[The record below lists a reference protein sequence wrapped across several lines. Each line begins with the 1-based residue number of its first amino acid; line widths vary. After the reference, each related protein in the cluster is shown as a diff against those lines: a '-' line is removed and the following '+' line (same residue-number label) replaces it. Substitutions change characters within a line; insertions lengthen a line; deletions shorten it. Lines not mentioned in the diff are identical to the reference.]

1 MAFMIVLKIKSL
13 GYDVYSLQESFERA
27 ANRKNTLNQ
36 RAREILPITE
46 SPLYIYISFPVFMSY
61 FTTHIN

>member
-27 ANRKNTLNQ
+27 VNRKNT
-36 RAREILPITE
+36 
-46 SPLYIYISFPVFMSY
+46 
-61 FTTHIN
+61 